1 MAVLLVCA
9 VFPLIWVGGLVT
21 TYDAGMAV
29 PDWPSTYGYNVLL
42 YPWKTWLSGPWD
54 LFIEHGHRLL
64 GMLVGLLTIVLAVV
78 ILRLDSRRW
87 MRCMGLLGVLGVIG
101 QGVLGGLRVLMD
113 ERLLARIHGCT
124 GPVFFAFCVA
134 LAVMTSKWWKIAH
147 DELTPGNSLRVLSWV
162 VFAVVICQLLLGSN
176 LRHIGADISHKT
188 YAVYVMSHVAMAVL
202 LGLLSLVFF
211 FWVWVRHRF
220 RPWLVRPAGFLLVL
234 LVTQFGIGVASWIG
248 QYGVPIA
255 GEWSY
260 VLEAN
265 GLVQSML
272 VTSHVAVGS
281 LILATAAVIALRAS
295 RAGNCV
301 FTLTNSISTS
311 TLNAGLL
318 T

>member
-1 MAVLLVCA
+1 M
-9 VFPLIWVGGLVT
+9 
-21 TYDAGMAV
+21 
-29 PDWPSTYGYNVLL
+29 
-42 YPWKTWLSGPWD
+42 
-54 LFIEHGHRLL
+54 
-64 GMLVGLLTIVLAVV
+64 
-78 ILRLDSRRW
+78 
-87 MRCMGLLGVLGVIG
+87 
-101 QGVLGGLRVLMD
+101 
-113 ERLLARIHGCT
+113 
-124 GPVFFAFCVA
+124 
-134 LAVMTSKWWKIAH
+134 
-147 DELTPGNSLRVLSWV
+147 
-162 VFAVVICQLLLGSN
+162 
-176 LRHIGADISHKT
+176 
-188 YAVYVMSHVAMAVL
+188 
-202 LGLLSLVFF
+202 
-211 FWVWVRHRF
+211 
-220 RPWLVRPAGFLLVL
+220 LVL

-301 FTLTNSISTS
+301 FTLTNPISTS